1 MFFFFFPDLPQFK
14 ATLLLRCP
22 QYRSSTH
29 LMTMRTWLAKEVHKT
44 KLWTNWQLGWTNRW
58 VQFSKASTPALEA
71 PDADVRRFAHHFWAQ
86 GIMAIQNIDR
96 HRAMRAF
103 VQLARHC
110 FDNLML
116 QGSINGLTMAYMGD
130 LENNVSVTVCTKW
143 LTRIMSS
150 HVETAK
156 PLDSIC
162 FWGHVWPDALTPQNA
177 HIAWPQTCFSI
188 QHRGTAALMGYNLN
202 MVCPLAP
209 ARPFKCVK
217 ILR

>member
-1 MFFFFFPDLPQFK
+1 
-14 ATLLLRCP
+14 
-22 QYRSSTH
+22 
-29 LMTMRTWLAKEVHKT
+29 MRTWLAKEVHKT
-44 KLWTNWQLGWTNRW
+44 KLWTDWQLGLTNRW

-96 HRAMRAF
+96 HRALRAF

-130 LENNVSVTVCTKW
+130 LENNVSVTVPRSDW
-143 LTRIMSS
+143 LASCPAMLKQRNHWIRYVSEVTYDLMRWRLRMLRLSKFS
-150 HVETAK
+150 
-156 PLDSIC
+156 L
-162 FWGHVWPDALTPQNA
+162 
-177 HIAWPQTCFSI
+177 IAWPQTCFSI

-202 MVCPLAP
+202 LVCPLAP